1 MRLKY
6 YEVNDFNKIIDK
18 IQRAKEER
26 FRINHQKQ
34 NILISPLAKI
44 AFK

>member
-6 YEVNDFNKIIDK
+6 YEINDFNKIIDK
-18 IQRAKEER
+18 IQRAKEEKI
-26 FRINHQKQ
+26 RINNQKQ